1 MGFCPDKKLGG
12 TAFATPPYKARRLF
26 YLNLLWPMKLNCQR
40 AASRLWWYA
49 VGHCFT
55 AGRRSRHLD
64 DLLRSD
70 TFDLERFGVNGVRL
84 IGFHE
89 PLHVSADALAHGGV
103 FRRLRATW
111 RGGRRRCGAS
121 SRSSRRR
128 PGRLPSY
135 PKMAHCSREY
145 SPLR

>member
-1 MGFCPDKKLGG
+1 MHPGAAQGG
-12 TAFATPPYKARRLF
+12 REH
-26 YLNLLWPMKLNCQR
+26 
-40 AASRLWWYA
+40 WWYA

-103 FRRLRATW
+103 FAACEQHGEAADVVAVLLTLF
-111 RGGRRRCGAS
+111 S
-121 SRSSRRR
+121 STAW
-128 PGRLPSY
+128 PPALLP
-135 PKMAHCSREY
+135 EDG
-145 SPLR
+145 PLLQRVQPP